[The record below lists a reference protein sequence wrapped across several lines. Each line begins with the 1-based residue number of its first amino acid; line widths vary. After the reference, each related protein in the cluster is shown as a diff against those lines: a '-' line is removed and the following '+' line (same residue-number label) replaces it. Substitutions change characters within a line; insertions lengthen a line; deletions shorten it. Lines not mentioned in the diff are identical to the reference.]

1 MYQIATSELWTKRY
15 QKIFTWGK
23 RWNQKKEEDANSH
36 SGTSSF
42 LKPLV
47 LNIWGKIQFIPEN
60 LFPAICLVSS
70 NTWPHWHDRQDSVFW
85 GKEINIAFT
94 HAIVNNVTH
103 FRDCHPDVHANW
115 NQDAWTEMN
124 CTPDKISS
132 YNFLSRLQLVITSF
146 LPENY
151 NENNNNNGNN
161 NKYNNNYNYKF
172 TETTR
177 LLNQEIIIIL
187 VLKVQD
193 WTKC

>member
-1 MYQIATSELWTKRY
+1 MNFERNDIKRFLLEVRDEI
-15 QKIFTWGK
+15 KKKKRMPIRTPEPVHFWNRWFSTFWGK
-23 RWNQKKEEDANSH
+23 M
-36 SGTSSF
+36 
-42 LKPLV
+42 
-47 LNIWGKIQFIPEN
+47 QFIPEN

-187 VLKVQD
+187 VLKFQD